1 LRRLRRD
8 LGRHGGNGHRRPDHR
23 TAKRLEQFPLLRAG
37 HAERAGTR
45 AIDST
50 ASTSYACDLRKWL
63 QIMEAYEKGG
73 YAYHGTLPTDALAT
87 LRDAMQE
94 TSRFGFERAR
104 AAQTEL
110 GAAVR
115 RMLARK
121 GIRSVAAEGFEAPG
135 VVVSYTD
142 DEGIHNGSKF
152 VALGLQTAA
161 GVPLQCDEPA
171 DFRTFRIGLFGL
183 DKLGNVGRTVS
194 QLESALTRILG
205 D

>member
-1 LRRLRRD
+1 
-8 LGRHGGNGHRRPDHR
+8 
-23 TAKRLEQFPLLRAG
+23 
-37 HAERAGTR
+37 
-45 AIDST
+45 
-50 ASTSYACDLRKWL
+50 
-63 QIMEAYEKGG
+63 MEAYEKGG